1 MNTVIDLLG
10 RYKYVAMFAVLLA
23 CGLGLPLPE
32 EVTLISSGLAVGWEQ
47 ADFFLA
53 STVCIAGILAGD
65 AFIFGLGRTVGPHL
79 LGSRFMK
86 LLLPERRQK
95 RVGKFFGAHG
105 NKTVFFAR
113 FFAGLRIGVY
123 FYAGQHGM
131 KWWKFLIFDL
141 MGAVISGPTSVWIG
155 KFAASQIAD
164 PHEARHFA
172 THLLHRGQHW
182 LYTGIGLLVVVMLIH
197 ALYNRRRDRLLANG
211 RGTGKLTGV
220 SLSASVIAVPS
231 LAVPAANTDDVP
243 QPMAA
248 MAEPAVVMPASE
260 SHASPLPQDAP

>member
-10 RYKYVAMFAVLLA
+10 RYKYIAMFAVLLA

-32 EVTLISSGLAVGWEQ
+32 EFTLISSGLAVGWEQ

-53 STVCIAGILAGD
+53 SAVCVAGILAGD
-65 AFIFGLGRTVGPHL
+65 ALIFGLGRTVGPRL

-86 LLLPERRQK
+86 LVLPERRQK
-95 RVGKFFGAHG
+95 RVGKFFGKHG

-141 MGAVISGPTSVWIG
+141 MGALISGPTSIWVG

-172 THLLHRGQHW
+172 THLLHKGQHW
-182 LYTGIGLLVVVMLIH
+182 LYTGVGLLVVVMLID
-197 ALYNRRRDRLLANG
+197 ALYNRRRDRLLANR
-211 RGTGKLTGV
+211 RGSGKQPTVPV
-220 SLSASVIAVPS
+220 SAPVIAVPS
-231 LAVPAANTDDVP
+231 LSVPAANTDDVR
-243 QPMAA
+243 QQVVASAA
-248 MAEPAVVMPASE
+248 VMPASE
-260 SHASPLPQDAP
+260 PRQSTPSPDAP